1 MMQES
6 GGAFHVPSTTLGA
19 NGALQNCKG
28 AVMNHRQPPTNAVP
42 GAPTVR
48 LQGYDVLLLPSG
60 TDPAAPLRFAPG
72 NDVGNRRFRVLLSL
86 FRRRYLAA
94 RSVGD
99 EAACASVAGLVLE
112 TVCDRCVPHGRFFVQ
127 HEGGWR
133 QFERDGPATVRMVQR
148 ALELEPVES
157 SAPPKREQPAPFLE
171 MLCQA
176 AEGKAPLRDESEEEP
191 GPFDVVCDAE
201 GKGLAKERGYTGN
214 NRLKILLA
222 IRMRSYRAASGRRGK
237 RKIAKEVVSSVLD
250 EAGGRYLRC
259 DASGRYE
266 ILPRKD
272 AVECTQR
279 AFDAAN
285 RRMTRKRKRKDCSE
299 AQKMVQRKHK
309 RAILNMAEKT
319 HREGRSKGVKLF
331 AGAIVPNEAFSSRVV
346 THREVVPKAA

>member
-1 MMQES
+1 MMCIIIL
-6 GGAFHVPSTTLGA
+6 H
-19 NGALQNCKG
+19 CKTYVHMLCTHF
-28 AVMNHRQPPTNAVP
+28 AV
-42 GAPTVR
+42 
-48 LQGYDVLLLPSG
+48 
-60 TDPAAPLRFAPG
+60 
-72 NDVGNRRFRVLLSL
+72 RVLLSL

-94 RSVGD
+94 RAVGD
-99 EAACASVAGLVLE
+99 EAECASVASLVLE
-112 TVCDRCVPHGRFFVQ
+112 TVCDRCVPNGRFFVQ

-133 QFERDGPATVRMVQR
+133 QFERDGPATVRMAQR
-148 ALELEPVES
+148 ALELEPVEA
-157 SAPPKREQPAPFLE
+157 APPKRERPAPFLE

-191 GPFDVVCDAE
+191 GPFDVVCDAG

-259 DASGRYE
+259 YASGRYE

-279 AFDAAN
+279 AFDAAA
-285 RRMTRKRKRKDCSE
+285 RRIARKRKRKRKAYSE

-319 HREGRSKGVKLF
+319 HREGGSKGVDLF
-331 AGAIVPNEAFSSRVV
+331 AASAIVPNEAFSSVV